1 MLVIQIN
8 GSRME
13 KSIKDGKLVPEKR
26 TVTRGGK
33 AFQMTFWVDPDT
45 GSPGKGDLSSITEEE
60 MNRRVAVMK
69 DRVKNGYQYRAQ
81 GVSVMV
87 KKPGNEEWEVLAPMA
102 NERLAQDMAVKLTK
116 NENASWDGKDTAGNG
131 NSDGPDG
138 GALLEDVRGALNA
151 VRNFKYHGDKYKTT
165 YDLVSAIEHGAVDLE
180 AALHEAREAF
190 SMMTNRKL
198 HDGKYRD
205 TYAVANAIDDAFHAW
220 GTRGARVKNT
230 GTEPIWRANG
240 KALEVKKP
248 GADQWEH
255 MVDTDD
261 PEKTKALVEKMQAF
275 SGKKTITKS
284 IGMFIRNLKKGR

>member
-8 GSRME
+8 GGGME
-13 KSIKDGKLVPEKR
+13 KSIKDGKLVPEQR

-45 GSPGKGDLSSITEEE
+45 GSPGKSDLSSITEEE
-60 MNRRVAVMK
+60 LNRRVAAMK

-87 KKPGNEEWEVLAPMA
+87 KKPGNDEWEVLAPMA
-102 NERLAQDMAVKLTK
+102 NERTAQDMAVKLTK
-116 NENASWDGKDTAGNG
+116 NENASWDGKAARGADH
-131 NSDGPDG
+131 SDGDE
-138 GALLEDVRGALNA
+138 LLKEVIGALNA

-165 YDLVSAIEHGAVDLE
+165 YDLVSAIEHGAVDQE
-180 AALHEAREAF
+180 TALHEAREAF
-190 SMMTNRKL
+190 AMMTNRKL

-205 TYAVANAIDDAFHAW
+205 TYAVATAIDDAFHAW

-248 GADQWEH
+248 GSDQWEH

-261 PEKTKALVEKMQAF
+261 PEKTKALVEKMQSF
-275 SGKKTITKS
+275 SGKKTISKS
-284 IGMFIRNLKKGR
+284 IGMFIRNLKQGR